1 LVEQFIEALRWQAK
15 HFGPEL
21 ARTAY
26 RRGLAVTAKDGS
38 TKPIPITA
46 TPIICDGEEIQRR
59 AQLSARLSSAGFKMA
74 RAVLE
79 GEARELL
86 FGAMSPVEKAVL
98 ERTEGEVERIATT
111 RVDYFVLAGKPR
123 ALELNTTIPAM
134 QGYSDLAANS
144 FIEAVG
150 REAQMKDHHIAGL
163 QAKNGSNAMALYRA
177 LLQCF
182 AAERDGAAPK
192 RMAILCRPNDA
203 QITELRYLAE
213 RFSEWGTEADVVHPD
228 QLSGDDS
235 VQAGGKTYDLVYRH
249 LFVRRLEETP
259 SPYVQD
265 LVSTIPGKKA
275 VVVNPPSAQVEV
287 KTTFALLSMALE
299 NRALREDARLS
310 DNELQAIKEAV
321 PWTRPFRFAPGLDED
336 RTRIQELM
344 ERVSAEPAKY
354 VLKRAWDYGGKAVFL
369 GKAVGTPLFDERVK
383 AAYGEALS
391 WADLCKRAADDP
403 VGGGFVVQEVV
414 DAEPEPHV
422 LCSESGIDKT
432 SLYVDFSAY
441 GSVGLDPL
449 PRWGGVCRGSISAI
463 VNIMGGGGVIPLLT
477 REVAQSLATA
487 FKARQL
493 M

>member
-1 LVEQFIEALRWQAK
+1 LIEQLIEALRYQAK

-26 RRGLAVTAKDGS
+26 RRGLAVTAKDGT

-46 TPIICDGEEIQRR
+46 TPILTTPEEIQRR
-59 AQLSARLSSAGFKMA
+59 VQLTTRLSTAGFKMA

-79 GEARELL
+79 GESRELL
-86 FGAMSPVEKAVL
+86 FGAMSPIEKAVL
-98 ERTEGEVERIATT
+98 ERTASSVEHLATT
-111 RVDYFVLAGKPR
+111 RVDYFVLGGKAR

-134 QGYSDLAANS
+134 QGYSDIAANR
-144 FIEAVG
+144 FIEVVG
-150 REAQMKDHHIAGL
+150 REAGMKDHHIAGL

-177 LLQCF
+177 LLQGF
-182 AAERDGAAPK
+182 AAERGGASPA

-203 QITELRYLAE
+203 QISELRYLAE
-213 RFSEWGTEADVVHPD
+213 RFNEWGTETDVVHPD
-228 QLSGDDS
+228 QLSGDDA
-235 VQAGGKTYDLVYRH
+235 VRANGKTYDLVYRH

-259 SPYVQD
+259 SPYVQE
-265 LVSTIPGKKA
+265 LVSQIPGKKA
-275 VVVNPPSAQVEV
+275 VVLNPPSAQVEV

-310 DNELQAIKEAV
+310 DNEMEAIKEAV
-321 PWTRPFRFAPGLDED
+321 PWTRPFRYAPGIDED
-336 RTRIQELM
+336 QSRIQGLVEQ
-344 ERVSAEPAKY
+344 VAAEPAKY

-369 GKAVGTPLFDERVK
+369 GKAVGTALYEERVK
-383 AAYGEALS
+383 AAYGDPLP
-391 WADLCKRAADDP
+391 WAELCKRASEDP

-414 DAEPEPHV
+414 DTQPEPHV
-422 LCSESGIDKT
+422 LCSESGVDST

-463 VNIMGGGGVIPLLT
+463 VNIMGGGGVIPLIT